1 MQRMRKQKKESLT
14 CSFKFCGSEAIH
26 SSTRVLTFS
35 TSTSKT
41 PSPDTM
47 ATICK
52 YSAIT
57 EGDEARVISSRP
69 VIVVS
74 TCSFFIFSFL

>member
-1 MQRMRKQKKESLT
+1 M
-14 CSFKFCGSEAIH
+14 FIFCGSEAIH
-26 SSTRVLTFS
+26 SLTRVLTVS

-41 PSPDTM
+41 PSPDTI

-52 YSAIT
+52 YSAIA
-57 EGDEARVISSRP
+57 EGDEARVMSSRP
-69 VIVVS
+69 TIVVS